1 MQSKF
6 KQASERRVA
15 IFFAEGL
22 EEVEALSPADILF
35 RAGIPRDLV
44 AITPERLVQTSHD
57 VRVTCDR
64 TIFDADF
71 SFDDYDLLFLPGG
84 MPGTLNLKA
93 CAPLTQAVAR
103 FVAAGAGQGEKG
115 KQVAA
120 ICAAPS
126 ILAELGLLEGRD
138 ATANPNFQHVLA
150 EHGARVHAD
159 APVVEDDNV
168 ITSQGMGT
176 SVDLGLTLVRRL
188 LGEEAASRVRE
199 GIVVLH

>member
-1 MQSKF
+1 MESKF
-6 KQASERRVA
+6 KKASDRRVA

-57 VRVTCDR
+57 VYVRCDR
-64 TIFDADF
+64 TICDEDF

-93 CAPLTQAVAR
+93 CEPLTEAVKR
-103 FVAAGAGQGEKG
+103 FAAEGAGTGAEG

-126 ILAELGLLEGRD
+126 ILAELGLLEGRH
-138 ATANPNFQHVLA
+138 ATANPNFQHVLV
-150 EHGARVHAD
+150 EHGATVEA
-159 APVVEDDNV
+159 ASPVVEDDNIV
-168 ITSQGMGT
+168 TSQGMGT
-176 SVDLGLTLVRRL
+176 SVDLGLALVRRL
-188 LGEEAASRVRE
+188 LGEEAAARVRE

>member
-1 MQSKF
+1 MESKF
-6 KQASERRVA
+6 KQVSDRRVA

-57 VRVTCDR
+57 VFVRCDR
-64 TIFDADF
+64 TIFDEDF

-93 CAPLTQAVAR
+93 CEPLTEAVKR
-103 FVAAGAGQGEKG
+103 FATEGAGMGAEG

-126 ILAELGLLEGRD
+126 ILAELGLLKGRH

-150 EHGARVHAD
+150 EHGATVEA
-159 APVVEDDNV
+159 ASPVVEDDNIV
-168 ITSQGMGT
+168 TSQGMGT
-176 SVDLGLTLVRRL
+176 SVDLGLALVRRL
-188 LGEEAASRVRE
+188 LSEEAAVRVRE

>member
-1 MQSKF
+1 MESKF
-6 KQASERRVA
+6 KKASDRRVA

-57 VRVTCDR
+57 VYVRCDR
-64 TIFDADF
+64 TICDEDF
-71 SFDDYDLLFLPGG
+71 SFDDYDL
-84 MPGTLNLKA
+84 PGTLNLKA
-93 CAPLTQAVAR
+93 CEPLTEAVKR
-103 FVAAGAGQGEKG
+103 FAAEGAGTGAEG

-126 ILAELGLLEGRD
+126 ILAELGLLEGRH
-138 ATANPNFQHVLA
+138 ATANPNFQHVLV
-150 EHGARVHAD
+150 EHGATVEA
-159 APVVEDDNV
+159 ASPVVEDDNIV
-168 ITSQGMGT
+168 TSQGMGT
-176 SVDLGLTLVRRL
+176 SVDLGLALVRRL
-188 LGEEAASRVRE
+188 LGEEAAARVRE